1 MKMYLITIER
11 GLLQEIISAVNCWNI
26 KDNRYYDLLF
36 ILCAA
41 RNNLSLIGT
50 LPVNVSLN
58 KEQVVNLLSALE
70 HYFTTREFRDAMC
83 TMPLYMG
90 YVADAMTSVMTR
102 LWDSLLVSR

>member
-1 MKMYLITIER
+1 MKMYLISIER
-11 GLLQEIISAVNCWNI
+11 GLLQEIITAVHYWRI

-41 RNNLSLIGT
+41 RNNLSLVGT

-58 KEQVVNLLSALE
+58 KEQVVNLHSALE
-70 HYFTTREFRDAMC
+70 HYFTTREFRNAMI

-90 YVADAMTSVMTR
+90 YVADAMNDVMAR

>member
-36 ILCAA
+36 ILCEA
-41 RNNLSLIGT
+41 RNRLTLVGT

-58 KEQVVNLLSALE
+58 KEQVVNLHSALE
-70 HYFTTREFRDAMC
+70 HYFTTREFRNAMC
-83 TMPLYMG
+83 DAPLYMG
-90 YVADAMTSVMTR
+90 YIADAMNDVMSR